1 MEIKADDYAV
11 HYEEKDK
18 TLYFKGS
25 FMMNGAEEYAPVL
38 NLLKQVADKH
48 VNGDPLTLDLQAL
61 EFLNSSG
68 INTIT
73 KFVIYARNLESL
85 NLVIQ
90 GSLHVIWQ
98 VRLLKN
104 LQRLMKS
111 LQVVLVE

>member
-1 MEIKADDYAV
+1 MEIKANEYAV
-11 HYEEKDK
+11 RYDPKDK
-18 TLYFKGS
+18 TLYFQGS
-25 FMMNGAEEYAPVL
+25 FMMNGAEEYAPIL
-38 NLLKQVADKH
+38 DLLKQAANQH
-48 VNGDPLTLDLQAL
+48 VDGEPLILDLQAL

-85 NLVIQ
+85 SLVIQ
-90 GSLHVIWQ
+90 GSLHIIWQ

-111 LQVVLVE
+111 MQLVLVE